1 MDDCVTRPVC
11 FFSQLKRQTGNSYTV
26 YGEPYT
32 VPAAFFPIQSN
43 SFYWRDLKSHAVYSQ
58 FSYDLTKELTATLG
72 LRYTWNTGNYKATN
86 RLGFGYNPAT
96 NQSNPAFGPVAI
108 GGNFFSGPCAAGLRN
123 YFNFNAAACTG
134 EQSLKSQAPSFTFTL
149 EDKYSEHSMIYATM
163 RGGYLAGGFNNQ
175 TYTPDHSGQTFKPEK
190 VVDFETGVKSDWDL
204 WGRPIRTNLAVFYSN
219 YKNMQ
224 RVQNG
229 QTTDPVSGAFV
240 SYVAVQNAGAATA
253 YGF

>member
-1 MDDCVTRPVC
+1 
-11 FFSQLKRQTGNSYTV
+11 
-26 YGEPYT
+26 
-32 VPAAFFPIQSN
+32 
-43 SFYWRDLKSHAVYSQ
+43 
-58 FSYDLTKELTATLG
+58 
-72 LRYTWNTGNYKATN
+72 
-86 RLGFGYNPAT
+86 
-96 NQSNPAFGPVAI
+96 
-108 GGNFFSGPCAAGLRN
+108 
-123 YFNFNAAACTG
+123 
-134 EQSLKSQAPSFTFTL
+134 
-149 EDKYSEHSMIYATM
+149 MIYATM

-253 YGF
+253 YGFDLDITYEPTDNLTLSAGWNHVESEYTKFSGSDQHSQRDSGCRPCR